1 MSTVRHLREAGVV
14 PPGFRV
20 AGFTQSM
27 DSPSA
32 DTCVALMKEALASAI
47 THGHLQ
53 LDEVC
58 LAKYRT
64 LRARCLR
71 LAQSSSSPMPSALC
85 TFDAHHQVHVLRPS
99 QTPRFFQAPYVMPH
113 FHPLG
118 QPHL

>member
-71 LAQSSSSPMPSALC
+71 PAQSVLIPHALC
-85 TFDAHHQVHVLRPS
+85 LMHV
-99 QTPRFFQAPYVMPH
+99 
-113 FHPLG
+113 
-118 QPHL
+118 

>member
-53 LDEVC
+53 LNE
-58 LAKYRT
+58 YSM
-64 LRARCLR
+64 RC
-71 LAQSSSSPMPSALC
+71 AWPNTALSVP
-85 TFDAHHQVHVLRPS
+85 DAY
-99 QTPRFFQAPYVMPH
+99 A
-113 FHPLG
+113 
-118 QPHL
+118 